1 MRLSGAR
8 GDFLITQSSGIVKS
22 CCGDENLGAPGD
34 FSHHSKILNC
44 KIPRAPKDF
53 LITQPPR
60 IVKSHLVD
68 VKISPYEKRALI
80 GALFG
85 LSDI

>member
-1 MRLSGAR
+1 MRIPGAL
-8 GDFLITQSSGIVKS
+8 GDSLITQALGIVKFR
-22 CCGDENLGAPGD
+22 CRDE
-34 FSHHSKILNC
+34 
-44 KIPRAPKDF
+44 IPAAPKDF

-68 VKISPYEKRALI
+68 VKISPYEKRALR

-85 LSDI
+85 FSDI